1 LKILHSFSLLEW
13 YNNYLIFDI
22 FEVKLSM
29 NPKVFVFAAV
39 LVIAGILGT
48 IVIIGPDMEAPN
60 QGNNVTTENA
70 PTIKLVTV
78 DLEDIS
84 VLKINER
91 SATIEIAFEISNPNP
106 RAVII
111 QTMDFNLFET
121 GFSSYEQLA
130 GGTIGSR
137 PEGMV
142 EFGSNYYTLLG
153 ESSIVLKKK
162 ITIANTAT
170 SGELWDA
177 LESEYDNGESGSASW
192 WVTGTVYFNLSS
204 MTSGQENTVP
214 FEFFR

>member
-1 LKILHSFSLLEW
+1 
-13 YNNYLIFDI
+13 
-22 FEVKLSM
+22 M

-39 LVIAGILGT
+39 LVIVGILGS
-48 IVIIGPDMEAPN
+48 IVLIGPEMQAPN
-60 QGNNVTTENA
+60 QGNNNANQNA

-78 DLEDIS
+78 DLQDIS
-84 VLKINER
+84 VTKINER

-121 GFSSYEQLA
+121 GFSSSEQLA

-153 ESSIVLKKK
+153 ENSIVLKKK
-162 ITIANTAT
+162 MTITNTAT
-170 SGELWDA
+170 SGALWDS
-177 LESEYDNGESGSASW
+177 LQSEYDNGESGSASW

>member
-1 LKILHSFSLLEW
+1 
-13 YNNYLIFDI
+13 
-22 FEVKLSM
+22 M
-29 NPKVFVFAAV
+29 NPKIFVFAAV
-39 LVIAGILGT
+39 LAIVGILGG
-48 IVIIGPDMEAPN
+48 IVILGPTMTAPG
-60 QGNNVTTENA
+60 QGNTNADENTQ
-70 PTIKLVTV
+70 TIKLVTV
-78 DLEDIS
+78 ELADIS
-84 VLKINER
+84 VLKISER
-91 SATIEIAFEISNPNP
+91 SATIEIAFEIFNPNP
-106 RAVII
+106 RAVIV

-121 GFSSYEQLA
+121 GFSSHEQLA

-142 EFGSNYYTLLG
+142 EFGSNYYTLMG
-153 ESSIVLKKK
+153 ENSILLKKK

>member
-1 LKILHSFSLLEW
+1 
-13 YNNYLIFDI
+13 
-22 FEVKLSM
+22 M

-39 LVIAGILGT
+39 LVIVGILGS
-48 IVIIGPDMEAPN
+48 IVLIGPDMQAPN
-60 QGNNVTTENA
+60 QGNNNANQNA

-78 DLEDIS
+78 DLQDIS
-84 VLKINER
+84 VTKINER

-121 GFSSYEQLA
+121 GFSSSEQLA

-153 ESSIVLKKK
+153 ENSIVLKKK
-162 ITIANTAT
+162 MTITNTAT
-170 SGELWDA
+170 SGALWDS
-177 LESEYDNGESGSASW
+177 LQSEYDNGESGSASW

>member
-1 LKILHSFSLLEW
+1 
-13 YNNYLIFDI
+13 
-22 FEVKLSM
+22 M
-29 NPKVFVFAAV
+29 NPKIFVFVAV
-39 LVIAGILGT
+39 LALAGILGG
-48 IVIIGPDMEAPN
+48 ILVRGPTMTAPS
-60 QGNNVTTENA
+60 QGNNDTVEDA
-70 PTIKLVTV
+70 QTIKLVTV
-78 DLEDIS
+78 ELADIS
-84 VLKINER
+84 VLKISAR

-137 PEGMV
+137 PEGMI

-153 ESSIVLKKK
+153 ENSIVLKKK
-162 ITIANTAT
+162 ITLANTAT
-170 SGELWDA
+170 GELWDA

>member
-1 LKILHSFSLLEW
+1 
-13 YNNYLIFDI
+13 
-22 FEVKLSM
+22 M
-29 NPKVFVFAAV
+29 NPKIFVFAAV
-39 LVIAGILGT
+39 LVIAGILGS
-48 IVIIGPDMEAPN
+48 IVLIGPDMQAPS
-60 QGNNVTTENA
+60 QGNNAATENA

-78 DLEDIS
+78 DLADIS
-84 VLKINER
+84 VTKINER
-91 SATIEIAFEISNPNP
+91 SATLEIAFEISNPNP

-153 ESSIVLKKK
+153 ENSIVLKKK
-162 ITIANTAT
+162 MVIKNTA
-170 SGELWDA
+170 SSSELWDS
-177 LESEYDNGESGSASW
+177 LKSEYENGESGSAKW
-192 WVTGTVYFNLSS
+192 WVYGTVYFNLSS

>member
-1 LKILHSFSLLEW
+1 LFLLQ
-13 YNNYLIFDI
+13 
-22 FEVKLSM
+22 
-29 NPKVFVFAAV
+29 V
-39 LVIAGILGT
+39 LVIVGILGS
-48 IVIIGPDMEAPN
+48 IVLIGPEMQAPN
-60 QGNNVTTENA
+60 QGNNNANQNA

-78 DLEDIS
+78 DLQDIS
-84 VLKINER
+84 VTKINER

-121 GFSSYEQLA
+121 GFSSSEQLA

-153 ESSIVLKKK
+153 ENSIVLKKK
-162 ITIANTAT
+162 MTITNTAT
-170 SGELWDA
+170 SGALWDS
-177 LESEYDNGESGSASW
+177 LQSEYDNGESGSASW

>member
-1 LKILHSFSLLEW
+1 
-13 YNNYLIFDI
+13 
-22 FEVKLSM
+22 M
-29 NPKVFVFAAV
+29 NPKIFVFAAV
-39 LVIAGILGT
+39 LVIAGILGS
-48 IVIIGPDMEAPN
+48 IVLIGPDMQAPS
-60 QGNNVTTENA
+60 QGNNAISENA

-78 DLEDIS
+78 DLADIS
-84 VLKINER
+84 VTKINER
-91 SATIEIAFEISNPNP
+91 SATLEIAFEISNPNP

-153 ESSIVLKKK
+153 ENSIVLKKK
-162 ITIANTAT
+162 MTIKNTAT
-170 SGELWDA
+170 SSELWDA
-177 LESEYDNGESGSASW
+177 LESEYENGESGTASW
-192 WVTGTVYFNLSS
+192 WVYGTVYFNLSS

>member
-1 LKILHSFSLLEW
+1 LHSFSLLEW